1 MTPTTAA
8 MVTGHV
14 KTSAYL
20 NRFKLL
26 DHATC
31 ICKPGDQTTDHLLNH
46 CTLLQLQREILK
58 QDILKT
64 GIWPASKQEL
74 ITKYRD
80 SFITFIESTDFG
92 LL

>member
-14 KTSAYL
+14 KTRAYL

-26 DHATC
+26 DHAPC
-31 ICKPGDQTTDHLLNH
+31 VYKHGDQTTDHLLNH
-46 CTLLQLQREILK
+46 CTLLQPQREILK

-64 GIWPASKQEL
+64 GTWPASKQEL